1 MHQYFPQ
8 SYSQF
13 VGSSIKSSLLK
24 VLATVKIKIEQ
35 GRLPQFQAVDLAHME
50 VPQKLGMVVTANTI
64 ICFSGKGC
72 VDTLQT
78 LLFEIKLMF
87 KGANVLQYY
96 IYIRRSGSESSD

>member
-1 MHQYFPQ
+1 M
-8 SYSQF
+8 
-13 VGSSIKSSLLK
+13 
-24 VLATVKIKIEQ
+24 LATVKIKIEQ

-87 KGANVLQYY
+87 KGANVLQSY
-96 IYIRRSGSESSD
+96 IYIPCPGPELFD

>member
-1 MHQYFPQ
+1 MLQYFPQ

-13 VGSSIKSSLLK
+13 VDSSIKSSLLK
-24 VLATVKIKIEQ
+24 VSATVKIKIEQ

-50 VPQKLGMVVTANTI
+50 VPQKLGMVVTPNTI
-64 ICFSGKGC
+64 ICFFEKGC

-87 KGANVLQYY
+87 KGANVLQ
-96 IYIRRSGSESSD
+96 S

>member
-1 MHQYFPQ
+1 MIASIF
-8 SYSQF
+8 SAILLTVRRLVDKFFSIES
-13 VGSSIKSSLLK
+13 VGNRLI
-24 VLATVKIKIEQ
+24 KIKQ

-87 KGANVLQYY
+87 KGANVLQ
-96 IYIRRSGSESSD
+96 S

>member
-13 VGSSIKSSLLK
+13 VDSSIKSSLLK

-87 KGANVLQYY
+87 KGANVLQSY
-96 IYIRRSGSESSD
+96 IYIPCPGPELFD